1 MFYIFNIYFS
11 TLSEVKWL
19 LLVFWYAF
27 YSLLLDFQFNLM
39 QLSQLKIDV
48 IDVFDDITIMLTSK
62 ITLDIIT
69 ANNMNWI
76 QI

>member
-1 MFYIFNIYFS
+1 
-11 TLSEVKWL
+11 
-19 LLVFWYAF
+19 
-27 YSLLLDFQFNLM
+27 M
-39 QLSQLKIDV
+39 QQSQHKIDV

-76 QI
+76 QIKPDFGGLL

>member
-1 MFYIFNIYFS
+1 MASIEC
-11 TLSEVKWL
+11 LSML
-19 LLVFWYAF
+19 S
-27 YSLLLDFQFNLM
+27 SLLLDLQSIWCN
-39 QLSQLKIDV
+39 KVNIKIDIIDV
-48 IDVFDDITIMLTSK
+48 IDDITIMLTSK

>member
-1 MFYIFNIYFS
+1 MFKYA
-11 TLSEVKWL
+11 LSSL
-19 LLVFWYAF
+19 LLVVQSIW
-27 YSLLLDFQFNLM
+27 SNKVNI
-39 QLSQLKIDV
+39 KIDV
-48 IDVFDDITIMLTSK
+48 IDDITIMLTSK

>member
-69 ANNMNWI
+69 ANNMN
-76 QI
+76 

>member
-1 MFYIFNIYFS
+1 MAFIEW
-11 TLSEVKWL
+11 LSMPS
-19 LLVFWYAF
+19 LVFYETSNSIWC
-27 YSLLLDFQFNLM
+27 NKVNI
-39 QLSQLKIDV
+39 KIDV

-69 ANNMNWI
+69 VNNMNWI